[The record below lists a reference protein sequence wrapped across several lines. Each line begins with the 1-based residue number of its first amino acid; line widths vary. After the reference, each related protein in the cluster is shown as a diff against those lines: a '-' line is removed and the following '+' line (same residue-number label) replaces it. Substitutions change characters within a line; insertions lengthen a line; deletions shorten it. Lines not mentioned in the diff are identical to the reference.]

1 MEDSMANIRLNTD
14 SLRER
19 KEWKRHK
26 VNDGDN
32 VFRILPPFGEAS
44 NGYPYHR
51 WVIAWLADPNTGRR
65 RPYAS
70 PYSFG
75 EKTCPVSEFCSLI
88 EKKRDDIGAQISVS
102 LKEKGLTEEQI
113 KVKLQEKL
121 KIFNETLF
129 ALKPKAVFIYNAC
142 NKSGELGLLEL
153 KKTAHDAMKKQMM
166 QYVKDYNQDPTS
178 LNSEPDD
185 SGVWFNVKRTG
196 RNKETEYSVEK
207 RQVKIRDQQT
217 GRTSWAD
224 DQEALSENIVEN
236 FNDIGYDLTSIYK
249 RIAYDDLKEALLANL
264 AEVYKDNPILMVPGF
279 EIEGLEDE
287 PIEEERD
294 EEPVKP
300 APVKQVAP
308 VKQAAPVKKVTTK
321 FEMDSDDID
330 DVEEA
335 PAPKTVVRQPVA
347 AVKPQKQRSA
357 DNDAIFDYAE
367 KLLEG

>member
-75 EKTCPVSEFCSLI
+75 EKTCPVSEYCKLL
-88 EKKRDDIGAQISVS
+88 EKKRDEIGAQITFS

-113 KVKLQEKL
+113 KAKLQEKL
-121 KIFNETLF
+121 KVFNEVLF
-129 ALKPKAVFIYNAC
+129 AIKPKAVFIYNAC

-153 KKTAHDAMKKQMM
+153 KKTGHDAMKKQMM

-178 LNSEPDD
+178 LNSDNDD
-185 SGVWFNVKRTG
+185 SGVWFNVKKAG
-196 RNKETEYSVEK
+196 RGKETEYSVEK
-207 RQVKIRDQQT
+207 RQVKMRDQQT
-217 GRTSWAD
+217 GRTSWVD
-224 DQEALSENIVEN
+224 DQEPLPDNIVEN
-236 FNDIGYDLTSIYK
+236 FADIGYDLTSIYK
-249 RIAYDDLKEALLANL
+249 KVSYDDLKEALLANL
-264 AEVYKDNPILMVPGF
+264 IEIYRQNPILIVEGF
-279 EIEGLEDE
+279 EVEGLEDE
-287 PIEEERD
+287 QAEEVD
-294 EEPVKP
+294 EEPV
-300 APVKQVAP
+300 APVKPTP
-308 VKQAAPVKKVTTK
+308 VKQAIPAKKVTTK
-321 FEMDSDDID
+321 FEMSHDDDADDEDDI
-330 DVEEA
+330 
-335 PAPKTVVRQPVA
+335 PPPKVA
-347 AVKPQKQRSA
+347 AKPPVIAKPQKQRSV

>member
-1 MEDSMANIRLNTD
+1 MANIRLNTD

-19 KEWKRHK
+19 KDWKRHK

-51 WVIAWLADPNTGRR
+51 WVVAWLADPNTGRR

-75 EKTCPVSEFCSLI
+75 EKACPVSEYCGLL
-88 EKKRDDIGAQISVS
+88 EKKRDAIGAQIKVS
-102 LKEKGLTEEQI
+102 LEQQGFNEDQI

-121 KIFNETLF
+121 KIFNEILF
-129 ALKPKAVFIYNAC
+129 SIKPKAVFIYNAC

-178 LNSEPDD
+178 LNSNPDD
-185 SGVWFNVKRTG
+185 SGVWFNVKKTG

-224 DQEALSENIVEN
+224 DQEPLPDNIVEN
-236 FNDIGYDLTSIYK
+236 FDEVGYDLTSIYK
-249 RIAYDDLKEALLANL
+249 RVSYEDLKEALLSNL
-264 AEVYKDNPILMVPGF
+264 VDIYKQNPILVVEGF
-279 EIEGLEDE
+279 EVEGLEAEETDEVDDE
-287 PIEEERD
+287 PVQV
-294 EEPVKP
+294 PVKP
-300 APVKQVAP
+300 APVKQAP
-308 VKQAAPVKKVTTK
+308 PAKKITTK
-321 FEMDSDDID
+321 FSAETDDDLD
-330 DVEEA
+330 DEDA
-335 PAPKTVVRQPVA
+335 PPPPKAVAKPPVA
-347 AVKPQKQRSA
+347 AAKPQKQRPV